1 VLAKAGFVDRR
12 TPLFNCCFNDDLRT
26 GTWDH
31 IVDRIMTRPRL
42 PLVRSF
48 IGSTDD
54 TTPSGLLASDH
65 GAVTS
70 VLRLR

>member
-1 VLAKAGFVDRR
+1 
-12 TPLFNCCFNDDLRT
+12 
-26 GTWDH
+26 
-31 IVDRIMTRPRL
+31 MSRPKL

-48 IGSTDD
+48 IGSTSDR
-54 TTPSGLLASDH
+54 TPSGLLASDH